1 MIEKR
6 IVFNATTGETTIE
19 EVEVCLLYTSN
30 PKAKEIYKCADCGY
44 GIFLG
49 DAYYE
54 INDVFICEDC
64 MEQYKKECEEE

>member
-1 MIEKR
+1 MGCMYDYRHE
-6 IVFNATTGETTIE
+6 N
-19 EVEVCLLYTSN
+19 SS
-30 PKAKEIYKCADCGY
+30 AKQMYECSDCGY

-49 DAYYE
+49 DTYYE